1 MRTLIAVV
9 ALSSLLASTSHASVV
24 LHETIEEMAQRVPL
38 IVRATAVR
46 SVAGYDDSRKRIW
59 TWTELQ
65 VTDVIKGHASATLLV
80 KQPGGDVEGVGQ
92 TVSGTAQF
100 QTGEDCIV
108 FLEPAPDEKTVYRVS
123 SLAAGKVQLTTWQ
136 GQHAAVRDMRGLAL
150 AGKKGPVT
158 VVQGPEFLGS
168 PDAFVAKLK
177 VIGRGGR

>member
-1 MRTLIAVV
+1 
-9 ALSSLLASTSHASVV
+9 
-24 LHETIEEMAQRVPL
+24 MAQRVPL

-65 VTDVIKGHASATLLV
+65 VTDTIKGYVTSPTLLV
-80 KQPGGDVEGVGQ
+80 KQPGGEVEGFVQ

-100 QTGEDCIV
+100 QVGEECIV

-123 SLAAGKVQLTTWQ
+123 SLAAGKVQLTTWN
-136 GQHAAVRDMRGLAL
+136 GQPAALRDMRGLGL
-150 AGKKGPVT
+150 AGKAGVVT
-158 VVQGPEFLGS
+158 VQGPEFLGS

-177 VIGRGGR
+177 LIGRGGR